1 MENKWITLGT
11 TASLKQIHSVH
22 GDKKQAAHELY

>member
-22 GDKKQAAHELY
+22 GDTKQVAYELH